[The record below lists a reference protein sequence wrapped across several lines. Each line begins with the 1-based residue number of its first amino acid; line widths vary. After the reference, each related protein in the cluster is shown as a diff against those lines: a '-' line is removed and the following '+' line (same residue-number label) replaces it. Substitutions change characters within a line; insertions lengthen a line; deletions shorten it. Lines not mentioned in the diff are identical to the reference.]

1 MRTAQFPLTTLA
13 SLLIAAAVALSG
25 THAKDIVTVTQPLL
39 WQEAKQKA
47 DETGSKTVK
56 AVSDLHNHVDKVKVQ
71 HHSGDAGQ
79 QADTRSLRLLH
90 HKKAAMIHNRLSDR
104 MRLWWTLT
112 SLRLA
117 A

>member
-1 MRTAQFPLTTLA
+1 MRTAQFSLTTLA

-25 THAKDIVTVTQPLL
+25 THAKDMVTVTQPTL

-71 HHSGDAGQ
+71 HGDGQ
-79 QADTRSLRLLH
+79 QSDTRSLRLLH

-112 SLRLA
+112 SLRLTA
-117 A
+117 